1 MCTVN
6 FITFFL
12 NHHMHFFLN
21 RRRQNS
27 CETAGVR
34 ANRSCGC
41 EVVQPLEAFSRPPSS
56 RFRGLITNGQVRM
69 GMRGAIVA
77 SLCLCLRIKA
87 QVATKVATMMPKDIQ
102 LVANGLGELV
112 GVPRRRRQRPATTSL
127 GTSTSSLLV
136 FLNTTH
142 IS

>member
-1 MCTVN
+1 
-6 FITFFL
+6 
-12 NHHMHFFLN
+12 
-21 RRRQNS
+21 
-27 CETAGVR
+27 
-34 ANRSCGC
+34 
-41 EVVQPLEAFSRPPSS
+41 
-56 RFRGLITNGQVRM
+56 LITNGQVRM